1 MVSFIRFAPQE
12 AMSCCIAFKHPE
24 VGDSWNPM
32 RPVQCQTSKSLK
44 GANHPSSDFFLS
56 FFLPPGQHNNYNISN
71 TKENIVLAAELVGNS
86 QITYSLLLYAVLLD
100 DIIHSK
106 YTSPQLN

>member
-56 FFLPPGQHNNYNISN
+56 SFRQDSTI
-71 TKENIVLAAELVGNS
+71 
-86 QITYSLLLYAVLLD
+86 ITTFQTQKKILYSLL
-100 DIIHSK
+100 
-106 YTSPQLN
+106 N